1 MEFTFRN
8 NRTNSETFVIKK
20 SKALAEKSNDFAVAA
35 DEKIVK
41 VELKSATLT
50 LSTNN
55 AEITMKDTVVYFER
69 QSYPATEFCITPSQ
83 ASLNKITERTLF
95 ELVANDSQY
104 LAEVYI
110 SVK

>member
-1 MEFTFRN
+1 MELKFRN

-20 SKALAEKSNDFAVAA
+20 SKALAEKANDFAVAA
-35 DEKIVK
+35 TEKIER

-55 AEITMKDTVVYFER
+55 TEITMKDTAVYFER
-69 QSYPATEFCITPSQ
+69 QRYPATEFCITPSQ

-95 ELVANDSQY
+95 ELVVNDTQY